1 MISVSIY
8 APCTIALLPYR
19 SRFFDDSLYQ
29 FVSHSRLSVGRP
41 LRASGKVRANIP
53 YKHAFHVTKILTLS
67 PYLLRACK
75 ESRTGRG
82 PITIRTPNGLGVEEW
97 AAGLEK
103 YAKMYQNLDGVDN
116 YDIKK

>member
-1 MISVSIY
+1 
-8 APCTIALLPYR
+8 
-19 SRFFDDSLYQ
+19 
-29 FVSHSRLSVGRP
+29 VGRP

-53 YKHAFHVTKILTLS
+53 YKHAFHVTKILTINKSLFS
-67 PYLLRACK
+67 HCRRACK
-75 ESRTGRG
+75 ESRTKRG

>member
-1 MISVSIY
+1 MQHRYATLHCLHFALDSLTILSVS
-8 APCTIALLPYR
+8 L
-19 SRFFDDSLYQ
+19 
-29 FVSHSRLSVGRP
+29 SHSRLSVGRP

-53 YKHAFHVTKILTLS
+53 YKHAFHVTKILTINKSLFS
-67 PYLLRACK
+67 HCRRACK
-75 ESRTGRG
+75 ESRTKRG